1 MNQLGGEKGIRML
14 IKASDTTDPRYGCDP
29 KKRSI
34 EEHINKGVINI
45 DKPAGPT
52 SHEVVAWIK
61 NILDLDKAGHS
72 GTLDPKVT
80 GVLPVMLGGAT
91 KAVGALLA
99 ARKGYVCVMR
109 LHRTVPEERIREV
122 CREFTG
128 DIYQRPP
135 LKSAVKR
142 QIRKRKI
149 HQLRIREIKENEV
162 LFEVDCEAGT
172 YIRKLCHDI
181 GAALGVGAHMA
192 KLRRTVSGPF
202 TEDAHIATLQDLKDA
217 HVFWKEDD
225 TERPIREIIM
235 PMEYGVS
242 HLSKVIIRDTAV
254 DAICHGADL
263 AVPGVLSVQSEI
275 EMESSVAVFTLKG
288 ECVCLGTA
296 KMNTIQILGAKDG
309 IAVDTD
315 RVLMEPGIYPKAWKS
330 RPVTGRGHYGNGAE
344 VAKSGPRK
352 SFGLLAKGASLEWRN
367 QLSKLVGRKSP
378 KGSNPF
384 LGVNLIC
391 D

>member
-1 MNQLGGEKGIRML
+1 MNQFGEKGVRML
-14 IKASDTTDPRYGCDP
+14 IKASDTTNPEYGCYP
-29 KKRSI
+29 EKRRI
-34 EEHINKGVINI
+34 DEHINKGVINI

-61 NILDLDKAGHS
+61 KILDLDKAGHS

-91 KAVGALLA
+91 KAVGALLT
-99 ARKGYVCVMR
+99 ARKKYVCVMR
-109 LHRTVPEERIREV
+109 LHRTVPEERIRDV

-149 HQLRIREIKENEV
+149 HHLKIQEIKDNEV
-162 LFEVDCEAGT
+162 LFEVECEAGT
-172 YIRKLCHDI
+172 YIRKLCHDM
-181 GAALGVGAHMA
+181 GEALGVGAHMA
-192 KLRRTVSGPF
+192 ELRRTMSGPF

-217 HVFWKEDD
+217 HVFWKEDG
-225 TERPIREIIM
+225 TEQFLREIVM
-235 PMEYGVS
+235 PMEYGVT
-242 HLSKVIIRDTAV
+242 HLPKVIIRDTAV

-275 EMESSVAVFTLKG
+275 EMGCQVAVFTLKG

-296 KMNTIQILGAKDG
+296 KMNATYILGAKNG

-315 RVLMEPGIYPKAWKS
+315 RVLMAPGIYPKMW
-330 RPVTGRGHYGNGAE
+330 RG
-344 VAKSGPRK
+344 SPTLIR
-352 SFGLLAKGASLEWRN
+352 GASSIW
-367 QLSKLVGRKSP
+367 GDSP
-378 KGSNPF
+378 CRVPR
-384 LGVNLIC
+384 
-391 D
+391 

>member
-1 MNQLGGEKGIRML
+1 ML
-14 IKASDTTDPRYGCDP
+14 IKASDTTDSRYGCDP
-29 KKRSI
+29 EKRSI
-34 EEHINKGVINI
+34 GEHINKGVINI

-61 NILDLDKAGHS
+61 KILDIDKAGHS

-91 KAVGALLA
+91 KAVGALLT

-109 LHRTVPEERIREV
+109 LHRTIPEERIREV

-149 HQLRIREIKENEV
+149 HHLKIQEIKENEV

-172 YIRKLCHDI
+172 YIRKLCHDM
-181 GAALGVGAHMA
+181 GDALGVGAHMA
-192 KLRRTVSGPF
+192 ELRRTVSGPF

-217 HVFWKEDD
+217 HVFWKENGS
-225 TERPIREIIM
+225 EQFLREIIM
-235 PMEYGVS
+235 PMEYGLV
-242 HLSKVIIRDTAV
+242 HLSKVIIRNTAV

-275 EMESSVAVFTLKG
+275 ERGGSIAVFTLNG

-296 KMNTIQILGAKDG
+296 KMNSTQILDAKDG

-315 RVLMEPGIYPKAWKS
+315 RVLMETGIYPRTW
-330 RPVTGRGHYGNGAE
+330 RGSSTLTRGVHPIWEG
-344 VAKSGPRK
+344 
-352 SFGLLAKGASLEWRN
+352 
-367 QLSKLVGRKSP
+367 SP
-378 KGSNPF
+378 CRG
-384 LGVNLIC
+384 
-391 D
+391 